1 MRIDFQHQPPQLS
14 GEDILMCLVRGLSQ
28 AYGYA
33 ATERLSEFNSPYS
46 SAFVYIEDSDP
57 PPPGKGYTYGN
68 LTTTLEGI
76 GLYMS
81 ENDRYM
87 TTSFRIYD
95 VSISTEASLVG
106 TGWIAV
112 N

>member
-1 MRIDFQHQPPQLS
+1 MRIDFQHQPPELS
-14 GEDILMCLVRGLSQ
+14 GQDILMCLVRGLSQ

-33 ATERLSEFNSPYS
+33 ATGRLSEFNSPYS
-46 SAFVYIEDSDP
+46 SAFVYIEDSYST
-57 PPPGKGYTYGN
+57 PGKGYTYGN

-76 GLYMS
+76 GLYIS
-81 ENDRYM
+81 EYDRYM
-87 TTSFRIYD
+87 TTFFRIYD

-106 TGWIAV
+106 TGWIAI